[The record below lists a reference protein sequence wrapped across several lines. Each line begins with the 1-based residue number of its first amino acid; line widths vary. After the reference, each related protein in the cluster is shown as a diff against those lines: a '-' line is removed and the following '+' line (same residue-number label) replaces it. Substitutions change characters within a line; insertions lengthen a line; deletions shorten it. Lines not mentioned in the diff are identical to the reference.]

1 MHEIGLPDASGPSP
15 RHSQQLG
22 QSAAVPSGLAS
33 VELVLCS
40 LDDDDNTVLLVD
52 DVAMERSQEEMVGG
66 GSVIFLFTATSQ
78 MSADAYKSE
87 ERNGQRKSCVASL
100 SSVYHLAI
108 GSQID
113 RQDRGLIAVVCVM
126 CEKGRHHKR
135 PKTFSK
141 RPQTVAI
148 AQTYERN

>member
-1 MHEIGLPDASGPSP
+1 MPRQEQFRISGLPDASGPST

-22 QSAAVPSGLAS
+22 QSAAVLAS

-78 MSADAYKSE
+78 MSADAYKSA
-87 ERNGQRKSCVASL
+87 ERNGSGKLVLHR
-100 SSVYHLAI
+100 
-108 GSQID
+108 
-113 RQDRGLIAVVCVM
+113 
-126 CEKGRHHKR
+126 
-135 PKTFSK
+135 
-141 RPQTVAI
+141 
-148 AQTYERN
+148 